1 MINKEQIAYRNNS
14 VAVTAVSGIRVTH
27 KFQSNVCKREK
38 TTIKF
43 FQTLLRVARM
53 GIFETAMV
61 TIIIVLDRNIAIITR
76 IRSAAKHANAKSY
89 RNVHIFSS
97 FGLI

>member
-1 MINKEQIAYRNNS
+1 MMNKEQIAYRNNS

-43 FQTLLRVARM
+43 FQILLRVARM

-61 TIIIVLDRNIAIITR
+61 TIIIVLNTNILQIITR

-89 RNVHIFSS
+89 RNVHNFQV
-97 FGLI
+97 LD